1 MNFYP
6 FLRLF
11 VPTLDLER
19 GAYGVQ
25 EKKLGQLYV
34 RALSI
39 SPKSETAKKLTN
51 LQGNATN
58 YGDIVFDFMKSRSP
72 EIGKLSVYEVN
83 QYLDL
88 IAEHFA
94 QNERHSKCIT
104 FIVYM

>member
-25 EKKLGQLYV
+25 EKKLGHLYV

-39 SPKSETAKKLTN
+39 NPKGDTAKKLTN
-51 LQGNATN
+51 LQGNTTN
-58 YGDIVFDFMKSRSP
+58 YGDIVFDVMKPRSR
-72 EIGKLSVYEVN
+72 EVGKLSVYKVN
-83 QYLDL
+83 EYLDL

-94 QNERHSKCIT
+94 QNERHSKCRYLL
-104 FIVYM
+104 FM